1 MDLSIGGPEWLVYA
15 QNHLTQEMSSQRAM
29 QEDREQQLES
39 VTETLQLLVDSI
51 KGILSSHNRQLADV
65 KHLLRAM
72 AKVCNIQMVDL
83 FPLLDAYLLPKSV
96 FKCFRI
102 AFVSCS
108 NVSCFSI
115 WQDEENALAEGE
127 EVTYEG
133 SVRQF
138 LSEYKAWQDNVQIV
152 LFTVVQATG
161 QPRSQEQV
169 ELLQEIPAT
178 LKELKVQSQG

>member
-1 MDLSIGGPEWLVYA
+1 
-15 QNHLTQEMSSQRAM
+15 
-29 QEDREQQLES
+29 
-39 VTETLQLLVDSI
+39 
-51 KGILSSHNRQLADV
+51 
-65 KHLLRAM
+65 
-72 AKVCNIQMVDL
+72 MVIEY
-83 FPLLDAYLLPKSV
+83 FSFCV
-96 FKCFRI
+96 Q
-102 AFVSCS
+102 S
-108 NVSCFSI
+108 NCFSI

-178 LKELKVQSQG
+178 LKELKGQSQR